1 MCVCVCVRV
10 RVRGGLQV
18 EGAIQAC
25 MFSTSMDVPAN
36 VTKVLYDDPEVRPE
50 PYPGPCLRPYLGL
63 YVGLYLG
70 LYLAPI

>member
-1 MCVCVCVRV
+1 M
-10 RVRGGLQV
+10 

-50 PYPGPCLRPYLGL
+50 PYPGHYLHPYLGL
-63 YVGLYLG
+63 YVGLYLA